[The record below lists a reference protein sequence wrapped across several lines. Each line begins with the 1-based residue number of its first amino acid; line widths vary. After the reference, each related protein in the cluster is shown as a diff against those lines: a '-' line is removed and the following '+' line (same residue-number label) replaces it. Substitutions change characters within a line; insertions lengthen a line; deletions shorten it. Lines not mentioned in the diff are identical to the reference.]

1 MNDISVIT
9 KDLLRAIIIDQ
20 RENFLSQDTGVT
32 REILPKLKKIIS
44 SRQITLITGLRR
56 VGKSTLLAQIAKTY
70 FKKNNFYYLSFEDER
85 LAHFSIDDFDNLYQV
100 FLEEYGEQS
109 YFFLDEIQN
118 IPQWE
123 RFVRRM
129 HDRGYNF
136 IVTGSNA
143 SLLSRELGT
152 RLTGRYIQIDLFPF
166 SFKEYLTLQKFQIGN
181 TTKEKASLER
191 LIKKYLLS
199 GGIPNALIYPE
210 INIHQSLY
218 NDVIYRDIVA
228 RYNLENTSSIKE
240 LGSYLLS
247 NIATLISYN
256 KLKELLK
263 LGSVTTVK
271 NYIEYFVDG
280 WLFFIVN
287 KYAYSVK
294 EQSIAAKKI
303 YGIDNGLV
311 NNLGFSFSP
320 NTGRLLENLVF
331 LQLKRQNVPIYYYKT
346 KTGKEVDFYLPKTG
360 ELVQVSL
367 NIDNS
372 ETLERELTA
381 LSEAAEEISA
391 QGTKVICRLITL
403 EIPSQIMNQSNKVEI
418 ISLSEYLLST

>member
-9 KDLLRAIIIDQ
+9 KELLRAIIVDQ
-20 RENFLSQDTGVT
+20 RVNFLDQTTGVD
-32 REILPKLKKIIS
+32 REVLSKLKKIIS
-44 SRQITLITGLRR
+44 SSQITIITGLRR
-56 VGKSTLLAQIAKTY
+56 VGKSTLLAQIAKTF

-85 LAHFSIDDFDNLYQV
+85 LAHFSINDFELLYQV
-100 FLEEYGEQS
+100 LLEEHGEQS

-152 RLTGRYIQIDLFPF
+152 RLTGRYVQIDLFPF
-166 SFKEYLTLQKFQIGN
+166 SFKEYLLLHRFEIGT
-181 TTKEKASLER
+181 TTKDKAALER
-191 LIKKYLLS
+191 HLKKYLSS
-199 GGIPNALIYPE
+199 GGIPNAILYPE
-210 INIHQSLY
+210 LNIHQSLY
-218 NDVIYRDIVA
+218 NDVVYRDIVA
-228 RYNLENTSSIKE
+228 RYNLENATSIKE

-247 NIATLISYN
+247 NIASLISYN

-271 NYIEYFVDG
+271 NYIDYFKDS

-287 KYAYSVK
+287 KYAYSIK
-294 EQSIAAKKI
+294 EQSIAGKKI

-311 NNLGFSFSP
+311 SSLGFSFSP
-320 NTGRLLENLVF
+320 NTGRLMENLVY
-331 LQLKRQNVPIYYYKT
+331 LQLKRQNIPIYYYKT
-346 KTGKEVDFYLPKTG
+346 KTGKEVDFYLPTKSI
-360 ELVQVSL
+360 LIQVSL
-367 NIDNS
+367 NIDNI
-372 ETLERELTA
+372 ETLERELSA
-381 LSEAAEEISA
+381 LTEAAAELETI
-391 QGTKVICRLITL
+391 GNKVKCQLITL
-403 EIPSQIMNQSNKVEI
+403 YRASQNTNIINKVETF
-418 ISLSEYLLST
+418 SLSEYLLL

>member
-9 KDLLRAIIIDQ
+9 KDLLKAIIIDQ
-20 RENFLSQDTGVT
+20 RANFIAQDPGVT
-32 REILPKLKKIIS
+32 REILADLKNIIN

-56 VGKSTLLAQIAKTY
+56 VGKSTLLAQIAKVY

-85 LAHFSIDDFDNLYQV
+85 LSHFSIDDFDLLYQV
-100 FLEEYGEQS
+100 FLEEYGEQP

-123 RFVRRM
+123 RFVRRI

-152 RLTGRYIQIDLFPF
+152 RLTGRYIQINLFPF
-166 SFKEYLTLQKFQIGN
+166 SFKEYLQLNKFKTGS
-181 TTKEKASLER
+181 TTREKVALER
-191 LIKKYLLS
+191 HLKQYLKS
-199 GGIPNALIYPE
+199 GGIPNAILYPD
-210 INIHQSLY
+210 INIHGSLY
-218 NDVIYRDIVA
+218 NDVVYRDIVA
-228 RYNLENTSSIKE
+228 RFNLENASSIKE

-271 NYIEYFVDG
+271 NYIDYFIDS

-287 KYAYSVK
+287 KYAYSIK

-303 YGIDNGLV
+303 YGIDNGLI

-320 NTGRLLENLVF
+320 NTGRLLENMVY
-331 LQLKRQNVPIYYYKT
+331 LQLKRQNMPIYYYKT
-346 KTGKEVDFYLPKTG
+346 KTGKEVDFYLPKSG
-360 ELVQVSL
+360 ELIQVSL
-367 NIDNS
+367 SMTNKD
-372 ETLERELTA
+372 TLERELTA
-381 LSEAAEEISA
+381 LSDAASEI
-391 QGTKVICRLITL
+391 KVKGGKVKCLLITL
-403 EIPSQIMNQSNKVEI
+403 DSSNHIAKSSNDVKI
-418 ISLSEYLLST
+418 VSLSHYLLTT

>member
-20 RENFLSQDTGVT
+20 RANFLTQDTGVT
-32 REILPKLKKIIS
+32 REILPSLKKIIS

-56 VGKSTLLAQIAKTY
+56 VGKSTLLGQIAKTY

-85 LAHFSIDDFDNLYQV
+85 LSNFSIDDFDILYQV
-100 FLEEYGEQS
+100 FLEQYGEQP

-166 SFKEYLTLQKFQIGN
+166 SFKEYLTLKEFSIGT
-181 TTKEKASLER
+181 TTKDKAALER
-191 LIKKYLLS
+191 HLKKYLLS
-199 GGIPNALIYPE
+199 GGIPNALVYPE
-210 INIHQSLY
+210 INIHGSLY
-218 NDVIYRDIVA
+218 NDVIYRDVVA
-228 RYNLENTSSIKE
+228 RYNLENASSIKE

-271 NYIEYFVDG
+271 NYIEYFVDS

-331 LQLKRQNVPIYYYKT
+331 LQLKRLNVPIYYYKT
-346 KTGKEVDFYLPKTG
+346 KTGKEVDFYLPKSG

-367 NIDNS
+367 SINNP
-372 ETLERELTA
+372 ETLGRELSA
-381 LSEAAEEISA
+381 LNDAAEEITLKGS
-391 QGTKVICRLITL
+391 KVKCQLITL
-403 EIPSQIMNQSNKVEI
+403 EVPTQIASASEKVKI
-418 ISLSEYLLST
+418 ISLSEYLLS

>member
-1 MNDISVIT
+1 MNDISIIT
-9 KDLLRAIIIDQ
+9 KDLLRTIMIDQ
-20 RENFLSQDTGVT
+20 RANFLSQDTGVE
-32 REILPKLKKIIS
+32 REILPSLKKIINS
-44 SRQITLITGLRR
+44 DQITLITGLRR

-70 FKKNNFYYLSFEDER
+70 FKKNNFYYVSFEDER
-85 LAHFSIDDFDNLYQV
+85 LAHFSVDDFDLLYQV
-100 FLEEYGEQS
+100 LLEEYDEQS

-152 RLTGRYIQIDLFPF
+152 RLTGRYIQVDLFPF
-166 SFKEYLTLQKFQIGN
+166 SFREYLLLHNFKVGS
-181 TTKEKASLER
+181 TTKDKSALER
-191 LIKKYLLS
+191 HLNKYIIS
-199 GGIPNALIYPE
+199 GGIPNAIKYPN

-228 RYNLENTSSIKE
+228 RHNLENANSIKE

-247 NIATLISYN
+247 NISTLISYN

-271 NYIEYFVDG
+271 NYIEYFADS

-294 EQSIAAKKI
+294 EQAIAAKKI
-303 YGIDNGLV
+303 YGVDNGLIS
-311 NNLGFSFSP
+311 NLGFSFSP
-320 NTGRLLENLVF
+320 NTGRLMENLVF

-346 KTGKEVDFYLPKTG
+346 KTGKEVDFYLPKSNT
-360 ELVQVSL
+360 LIQVSL
-367 NIDNS
+367 NINS
-372 ETLERELTA
+372 AATLERELSA
-381 LSEAAEEISA
+381 LSEASSELSF
-391 QGTKVICRLITL
+391 TSKVSCNLITQHTVIDKVN
-403 EIPSQIMNQSNKVEI
+403 IPDDVTV
-418 ISLSEYLLST
+418 ISLSEYLLNQ

>member
-1 MNDISVIT
+1 MNDISIIT
-9 KDLLRAIIIDQ
+9 KDLLRTIMIDQ
-20 RENFLSQDTGVT
+20 RANFLSQDTGVE
-32 REILPKLKKIIS
+32 REILPSLKKIINS
-44 SRQITLITGLRR
+44 DQITLITGLRR

-70 FKKNNFYYLSFEDER
+70 FKKNNFYYVSFEDER
-85 LAHFSIDDFDNLYQV
+85 LAHFSVDDFDLLYQV
-100 FLEEYGEQS
+100 LLEEYDEQS

-152 RLTGRYIQIDLFPF
+152 RLTGRYIQVDLFPF
-166 SFKEYLTLQKFQIGN
+166 SFREYLLLHNFKVGS
-181 TTKEKASLER
+181 TTKDKSALER
-191 LIKKYLLS
+191 HLNKYIIS
-199 GGIPNALIYPE
+199 GGIPNAIKYPN

-228 RYNLENTSSIKE
+228 RHNLENANSIKE

-247 NIATLISYN
+247 NISTLISYN

-271 NYIEYFVDG
+271 NYIEYFADS

-294 EQSIAAKKI
+294 EQAIAAKKI
-303 YGIDNGLV
+303 YGVDNGLIS
-311 NNLGFSFSP
+311 NLGFSFSP
-320 NTGRLLENLVF
+320 NTGRLMENLVF
-331 LQLKRQNVPIYYYKT
+331 LEIKRRQGSCFYYKT
-346 KTGKEVDFYLPKTG
+346 KSGKEVDFYIPKNNT
-360 ELVQVSL
+360 LIQVAL
-367 NIDNS
+367 NINS
-372 ETLERELTA
+372 TATLERELSA
-381 LSEAAEEISA
+381 LSEASSELSS
-391 QGTKVICRLITL
+391 TSKVSCNLITQHTVIDKVN
-403 EIPSQIMNQSNKVEI
+403 IPNDVTV
-418 ISLSEYLLST
+418 ISLSEYLLNQ